1 MRSSPASERSAKPE
15 VRETRVGGAVVRHRV
30 AGAGPPVVC
39 LHGLAGSSRWWA
51 PVVPALTER
60 HEVHLLDLPGF
71 GGLGRRSR
79 RVPLAAAAGWLVD
92 WADAAGLAR
101 FDLAGHSMGAAIAVR
116 VAAERPERIRR
127 LVLVAPVGLH
137 VRPLAGHGL
146 PLAFTL
152 RRSAP
157 RLLWLLG
164 RDAARAGPRTLVRAT
179 LEVVADDVRA
189 DLRRVA
195 APTLVVCGGR
205 DALVP
210 ASVGEIV
217 RRERPLAEL
226 VVLEG
231 AAHVPMLE
239 RPAECAEALVGFLEG
254 EKRPDRS
261 SRVPGT

>member
-15 VRETRVGGAVVRHRV
+15 VRETRVGGALVRHRA
-30 AGAGPPVVC
+30 AGAGPPLVC

-60 HEVHLLDLPGF
+60 REVHLLDLPGF

-101 FDLAGHSMGAAIAVR
+101 FDLAGHSVGAAIAVR

-127 LVLVAPVGLH
+127 L
-137 VRPLAGHGL
+137 
-146 PLAFTL
+146 
-152 RRSAP
+152 
-157 RLLWLLG
+157 
-164 RDAARAGPRTLVRAT
+164 
-179 LEVVADDVRA
+179 A

-195 APTLVVCGGR
+195 APTLVVCGAR

-210 ASVGEIV
+210 PSVGELV
-217 RRERPLAEL
+217 RREWPLAGL
-226 VVLEG
+226 VVLER

-239 RPAECAEALVGFLEG
+239 RPAECADALVGFLEG
-254 EKRPDRS
+254 EERPDRS